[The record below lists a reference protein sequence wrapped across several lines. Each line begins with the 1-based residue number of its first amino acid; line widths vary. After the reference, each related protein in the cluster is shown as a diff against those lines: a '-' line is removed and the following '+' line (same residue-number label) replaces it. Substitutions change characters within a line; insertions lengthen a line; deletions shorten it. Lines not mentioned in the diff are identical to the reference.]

1 MKGLAKWIQAVTSW
15 TRNMWKDWLLPS
27 GCSRSNEGKSNYFR
41 TFVLIIFDIGGG
53 SVRGVE
59 CNGVGSGPRMKISV
73 IMDISV
79 LGFYGYI
86 RYIRNISMDILAQ
99 NIDRPKI
106 DQNLWKCEKKLLKM
120 KLEV

>member
-79 LGFYGYI
+79 LQFY
-86 RYIRNISMDILAQ
+86 RYIGEYFEKQISISLRL
-99 NIDRPKI
+99 IKI
-106 DQNLWKCEKKLLKM
+106 HGNVRKTS
-120 KLEV
+120 

>member
-1 MKGLAKWIQAVTSW
+1 M
-15 TRNMWKDWLLPS
+15 
-27 GCSRSNEGKSNYFR
+27 
-41 TFVLIIFDIGGG
+41 LIIFDIGGG